1 MTTTKRFVELVPD
14 ITKQDRAKLGIRP
27 TEDIVTIRAAFPR
40 DTVDRMRYWETR
52 RNYKP
57 YLRPSPEDAAKLVLS
72 FHIGP
77 PVTANESKAIS
88 EAIFKTPPASS
99 FDLKPIFALETLKV
113 LMQGLLPDRG
123 RNEKEW
129 VQVDAETKKLQQVSG
144 PESNIHLYFRA
155 HILAEQQLLHAIVD
169 FL

>member
-1 MTTTKRFVELVPD
+1 MTTTKRFVESVPD

-27 TEDIVTIRAAFPR
+27 TDDLVKICAALPR

-57 YLRPSPEDAAKLVLS
+57 YLRPSPEDATKLALS
-72 FHIGP
+72 FHIDP
-77 PVTANESKAIS
+77 PLSEAKLDAVTKAIF
-88 EAIFKTPPASS
+88 ERLPIPS
-99 FDLKPIFALETLKV
+99 FVLKPIPALETLKV
-113 LMQGLLPDRG
+113 LMQGLLPNRG

-129 VQVDAETKKLQQVSG
+129 VQVDHETKKLRQVSG
-144 PESNIHLYFRA
+144 AESNIHLYFRA